1 MMMMRMMSESSVGF
15 SALYLLIIHDTFC
28 FFVNASENLAVFFSF
43 FFLNVIFAGCLS
55 SSRCLTRYE
64 C

>member
-28 FFVNASENLAVFFSF
+28 FFVNASENLAVFFFSF
-43 FFLNVIFAGCLS
+43 FFKFVIFAGCLS
-55 SSRCLTRYE
+55 SSRC
-64 C
+64 

>member
-28 FFVNASENLAVFFSF
+28 FFVNASENLAVFFFSF
-43 FFLNVIFAGCLS
+43 FFNLS
-55 SSRCLTRYE
+55 FLQVVFHHLDVH
-64 C
+64 